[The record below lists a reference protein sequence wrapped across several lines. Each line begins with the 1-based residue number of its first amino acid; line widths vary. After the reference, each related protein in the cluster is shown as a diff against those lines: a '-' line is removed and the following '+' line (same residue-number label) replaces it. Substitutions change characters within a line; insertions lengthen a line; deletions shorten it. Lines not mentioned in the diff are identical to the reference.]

1 MTGLVEYDSDEQ
13 ILRFE
18 NLNLLNLASTTAP
31 STLED
36 LVDAVVS
43 ASCDPKADPS
53 PSTTAFLRSELLS
66 AYRNPRDTATRVL
79 LTPQRT
85 NRVLSEVPYI
95 SLKVKRTGGCVI
107 VEHADISHINEQRR
121 RRREEAMRARNRRG
135 RGSFLITSNSL
146 CTVSVPRDNS
156 IRRSSCSGLPE
167 AQPKPYRNRSM
178 SLPQSLDAV
187 VECATPCVEPMI
199 DLKPTTDLPGS
210 PLAAQNLLRP
220 AREAMP
226 SSPEPAP
233 HSAQINAANGQINA
247 ANGLEPRV
255 ELRPTN
261 DLPGSP
267 LAARILLRPAHSM
280 PSPPGPASWAQINA
294 ANGLEPRVDLKRPAL
309 SMPSSPGPAPHW
321 AHINPA
327 NGLDVNS
334 PRYPRGPFS
343 PAITPRGNPT
353 SDFPSP
359 KTRYPRCSFSPM
371 TPRGN
376 PTIDFPSPKPER
388 MSCEPEGLPP
398 LLNLASAFTLH
409 RRRMASSRNGGG
421 TQP

>member
-210 PLAAQNLLRP
+210 PLAA
-220 AREAMP
+220 
-226 SSPEPAP
+226 
-233 HSAQINAANGQINA
+233 
-247 ANGLEPRV
+247 
-255 ELRPTN
+255 
-261 DLPGSP
+261 
-267 LAARILLRPAHSM
+267 RILLRPAHSM

-421 TQP
+421 TQPQ